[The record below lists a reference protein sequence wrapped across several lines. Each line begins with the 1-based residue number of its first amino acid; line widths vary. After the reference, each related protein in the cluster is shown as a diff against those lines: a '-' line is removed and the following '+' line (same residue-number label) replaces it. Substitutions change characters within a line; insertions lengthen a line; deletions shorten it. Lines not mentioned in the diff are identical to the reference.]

1 MSIEQQPPKSNKI
14 DVNDMPS
21 LDRTVVPPK
30 EHRDDKNDKKL
41 GWKKP
46 AAAVALLG
54 AVAAGAF
61 GGMKAM
67 GGDEKIDIRP
77 TTPTASAPANPG
89 ETEAPQNTGSEY
101 APVELTVE
109 RYQDGDALIRA
120 YNAESNKWVM
130 SGVDKQD
137 SIDWADPEGSI
148 RLISQEYD
156 EAYIDALFVSDWQ
169 ERPQLQEMIA
179 TFTSQHE
186 VVLNASIMTT
196 DSTQPEDK
204 EPYEQREDVTMTEVV
219 EATPDQMVVSYRYE
233 MWSNAD
239 QNRGDMY
246 IENVNG
252 REGGSTVTFLNENGV
267 WKISDIKYLAGE

>member
-1 MSIEQQPPKSNKI
+1 MSIEQQPSNSNKI

-21 LDRTVVPPK
+21 LDRTVIPPK
-30 EHRDDKNDKKL
+30 EHRDDKDEKKL

-54 AVAAGAF
+54 AIAAGTF

-67 GGDEKIDIRP
+67 GGGEKTDILP
-77 TTPTASAPANPG
+77 AQPTASAPANPG
-89 ETEAPQNTGSEY
+89 ETEASESTESDY

-130 SGVDKQD
+130 SGVDKED
-137 SIDWADPEGSI
+137 AIDWTDPEGSI

-186 VVLNASIMTT
+186 IVLNTSIMTT

-239 QNRGDMY
+239 QNRGDLY

-252 REGGSTVTFLNENGV
+252 REGGATVTFLNEDGV
-267 WKISDIKYLAGE
+267 WKISDIKYLADQ